1 VAAMDARKAVAIYG
15 LVAEFDAPET
25 VLSAT
30 RKARDAG
37 YTALD
42 AYSPM
47 PVAGL
52 AEAIGFERTRLPLL
66 VLIAGIFGMLFGFFM
81 QYYANAFSFPLNI
94 DGKPYNSWPSFIPI
108 TFELTILF
116 AALMATFGMLAL
128 NGLPKTYHPIFNNP
142 RFVLASNDRFFLCI
156 EARDKQFDL
165 VKTKEFLKALNP
177 ASLYEVEL

>member
-1 VAAMDARKAVAIYG
+1 MNGSRPIPIHG
-15 LVAEFDAPET
+15 IVAEFETPEALL
-25 VLSAT
+25 VASRRAHQ
-30 RKARDAG
+30 AG
-37 YTALD
+37 YTALE

-47 PVAGL
+47 PVEGL

-81 QYYANAFSFPLNI
+81 QYYANVFSFPLNI

-128 NGLPKTYHPIFNNP
+128 NGLPRTYHPIFNNP
-142 RFVLASNDRFFLCI
+142 RFALASTDRFFLCI
-156 EARDKQFDL
+156 EARDKQFEFA
-165 VKTKEFLKALNP
+165 KTWAFLKSLKP
-177 ASLYEVEL
+177 AFLSEVEL

>member
-1 VAAMDARKAVAIYG
+1 MDASKALAIYG
-15 LVAEFDAPET
+15 LMAEFESPET
-25 VLSAT
+25 VLNAS

-52 AEAIGFERTRLPLL
+52 AEALGFERTRLPLL
-66 VLIAGIFGMLFGFFM
+66 VLLAGIFGMLFGFFL
-81 QYYANAFSFPLNI
+81 QYYANVFSFPLNI
-94 DGKPYNSWPSFIPI
+94 AGKPFNSWPSFIPI

-142 RFVLASNDRFFLCI
+142 RFALASNDRFFLCI
-156 EARDKQFDL
+156 EARDQQFDL
-165 VKTKEFLKALNP
+165 VKTTEFLKGLHP
-177 ASLYEVEL
+177 LSLSEVEL